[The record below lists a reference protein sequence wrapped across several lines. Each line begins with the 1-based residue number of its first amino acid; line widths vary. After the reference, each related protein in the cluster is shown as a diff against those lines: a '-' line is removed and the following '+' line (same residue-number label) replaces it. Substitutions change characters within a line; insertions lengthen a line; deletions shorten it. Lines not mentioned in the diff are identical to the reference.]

1 METSTNIQA
10 KINDV
15 SKTLEAA
22 FRDLRAILDEPEPHG
37 PDYMERFMDK
47 SNIVTNIE
55 RHMAQLMVQRDR
67 LKRYGR

>member
-37 PDYMERFMDK
+37 TDYMERFMDK

-67 LKRYGR
+67 IKRYGR